1 MKWQKLKGKAIEN
14 NWYQQSWIKILRNNM
29 LPTSKKL
36 NAGSEYCG

>member
-14 NWYQQSWIKILRNNM
+14 HWCQQSWIKILKNNK

-36 NAGSEYCG
+36 NIGSEYRG